1 MKDVT
6 LAWSLVVKSP
16 SEHHLPRWAL
26 GLCMTLLLSPLWA
39 ASAGL
44 GFVLRR
50 LVVNQFDRLPSV

>member
-6 LAWSLVVKSP
+6 LAWSLVVKSI
-16 SEHHLPRWAL
+16 SEHRLPRWAL

-44 GFVLRR
+44 GFVLTV
-50 LVVNQFDRLPSV
+50 LL